1 MELPTGLQ
9 FVRSTPVFDE
19 HSVPAGLL
27 AAHRVSEGVWGRL
40 VVFSGQLDFVFED
53 VTRAAVRNQSQRRTV
68 GAGDVQVIP
77 PGEPHH
83 VEVDGPVEF
92 HVEFH
97 RAEAGP

>member
-9 FVRSTPVFDE
+9 FVRSTSVFDE
-19 HSVPAGLL
+19 RSVPAGLL

-40 VVFSGQLDFVFED
+40 VVVSGQLDFVFED
-53 VTRAAVRNQSQRRTV
+53 AAQAALRNQSGRRTV
-68 GAGDVQVIP
+68 RTGDVQVIP
-77 PGEPHH
+77 PGELHH

-97 RAEAGP
+97 RAETSP